1 METPP
6 AIATPEAQAGSLT
19 CLHDH
24 SPHRELP
31 VIIVE
36 DTQSEPTSPSL
47 WQTPR
52 PVSPSSGRDTPD
64 ISSDTKVNRERD
76 DDDVTGDKNVTEGR
90 KSIKRNRH
98 RVSSALKNDME
109 LYLKGYGENYGEQSS
124 KTNLELESW
133 WMDLSDDERIE
144 RQSKRKEKKRKKKK
158 KTKSSSESSSPAKS
172 SGKNES
178 KNAKLP
184 PTGRGKKNNNQ
195 VGADKASLRPSN
207 AWQETQ
213 VVKITKYDPRK
224 GRSTERAGDTHGS
237 KNSSCSD

>member
-1 METPP
+1 MEISPGTT
-6 AIATPEAQAGSLT
+6 TPEAQSGSLPD
-19 CLHDH
+19 LHNH

-31 VIIVE
+31 IIIVE
-36 DTQSEPTSPSL
+36 DSQSEPNSPQS
-47 WQTPR
+47 PR
-52 PVSPSSGRDTPD
+52 QAPPLSSRDTPNV
-64 ISSDTKVNRERD
+64 SGDTKMKREGD
-76 DDDVTGDKNVTEGR
+76 DNNDDVTGDKRVTEGR

-133 WMDLSDDERIE
+133 WMDLSDDERME
-144 RQSKRKEKKRKKKK
+144 RQSKRKEKRKKKKKK

-178 KNAKLP
+178 KKLRDAKLS
-184 PTGRGKKNNNQ
+184 PTGTGKNKNKQ
-195 VGADKASLRPSN
+195 VGVDKASPRPSN
-207 AWQETQ
+207 ASQDTQ

-224 GRSTERAGDTHGS
+224 G
-237 KNSSCSD
+237 